1 LQSVEPGRYLF
12 DANALGETYYI
23 KSITLASGNKNA
35 PPADISANGL
45 SLKSGEK
52 VAGLTITLAEGGARV
67 EGRIVGNAADL
78 PPAMRVI
85 LVPAERENKDKLLRY
100 GEVAAQR
107 DGRFMLA
114 NIAPGR
120 YYLLAKRVAEPAM
133 AGEPFRPLVW
143 DAETRVGIRMEA
155 EQANI
160 VIDLKPC
167 QKLTDYSLLYNAPS
181 KGSGA
186 RKPI

>member
-1 LQSVEPGRYLF
+1 
-12 DANALGETYYI
+12 
-23 KSITLASGNKNA
+23 
-35 PPADISANGL
+35 
-45 SLKSGEK
+45 
-52 VAGLTITLAEGGARV
+52 
-67 EGRIVGNAADL
+67 
-78 PPAMRVI
+78 
-85 LVPAERENKDKLLRY
+85 
-100 GEVAAQR
+100 
-107 DGRFMLA
+107 
-114 NIAPGR
+114 
-120 YYLLAKRVAEPAM
+120 M